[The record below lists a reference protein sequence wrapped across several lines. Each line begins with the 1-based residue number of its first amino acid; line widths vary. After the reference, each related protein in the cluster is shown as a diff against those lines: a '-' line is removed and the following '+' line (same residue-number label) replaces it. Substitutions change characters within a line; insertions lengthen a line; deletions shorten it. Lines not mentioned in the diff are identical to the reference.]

1 MTTFPKSRGCPHR
14 VSSSLSSAGCPR
26 QCVKRLMRA
35 AARTEPVGEA
45 LEVDLIDLV
54 EDRHHSLLDD
64 PVLQSRDAQRA
75 LPPIGLRYIDS
86 P

>member
-1 MTTFPKSRGCPHR
+1 
-14 VSSSLSSAGCPR
+14 
-26 QCVKRLMRA
+26 MRA